1 VRSLAALA
9 WRSLAARRVRTAL
22 TIAGVALGVGVL
34 FAMQL
39 TNATL
44 DAAVDLTVRDLVG
57 RADLRVRAFAES
69 GLSPASVEAIRTTPG
84 VGAAA
89 PVLERRTFLVASES
103 PAGDPVT
110 VEGVDPEAERLI
122 RDLALVRGVDLAP
135 DTQRSILVTEAL
147 ARERGLDLGSAV
159 TLYGAGAPIEYRVI
173 GVVAGDGPVP
183 TPFGR
188 TAWITLDSARD
199 LFATDAVSAV
209 DVDVALGADEAA
221 VADAL
226 TVALTTEPYLLETP
240 ADIAAGLR
248 ESTLDIRA
256 VFAIVAAVILFVAA
270 FLIFNTMSMSVA
282 ERLREVALLRAAGA
296 TRRQVGWIFV
306 LQAIVVGLAG
316 AAIGGL
322 LGVALGAVV
331 LALLRASEG
340 IRVTAVSI
348 DPAGPAFALAL
359 GVLVTVV
366 AALEPAWR
374 AGRLSPVEALRAGVD
389 PSVSVRARLWWL
401 AAVALVVGAGGALLL
416 PEGAASGI
424 GLLGPLLVYLVLLSI
439 ALASPFLLRPLGA
452 LAAIPFS
459 LVFRTEARL
468 TRRALVRD
476 PARTALTVGALAI
489 GIAMVVA
496 VASAGS
502 LSRATASAWI
512 ADVVPGSTVVTSIRP
527 IAPDEGVQEALA
539 AVPGVE
545 RVTPIGSFVIPVQAE
560 PGSDPYRVPASAIS
574 GADLLA
580 DGRLTFVGGDR
591 TTALGGLDAGGSAIL
606 PKTLADRLG
615 LGVGGTM
622 RIGFGDAVT
631 DLAVTGVVEHTFP
644 GPGSET
650 ALVSWAD
657 ATGRFGVAGA
667 GVYAVRYAAGRESEA
682 SPAVA
687 ALARELALEPTTLQE
702 VRDQA
707 EGAVGRLFGL
717 FDAIAVIAIVVA
729 GLGIVNTLAM
739 NVMERVREIG
749 VLRATGLLR
758 SQAWRMVLVEAG
770 ILGVVGSV
778 LGIVA
783 GLVVAVVM
791 LATQGAKLAS
801 IADVPWATI
810 VVVGLLGVA
819 VAMLAAAYPAHLA
832 SRVSIIRAVR
842 GE

>member
-1 VRSLAALA
+1 MRRLSSLA
-9 WRSLAARRVRTAL
+9 WRSLAARRLRTAL

-39 TNATL
+39 TGATL

-57 RADLRVRAFAES
+57 RADLRVRAFADP
-69 GLSPASVEAIRTTPG
+69 GLSPPSVEAIRATPG
-84 VGAAA
+84 VGAVA
-89 PVLERRTFLVASES
+89 PVLERRTFLVADRS
-103 PAGDPVT
+103 PTGDPVT
-110 VEGVDPEAERLI
+110 IEGVDPTAEGAI
-122 RDLALVRGVDLAP
+122 RELRLVRGVDLAP
-135 DTQRSILVTEAL
+135 DTQRSVLVTEAL
-147 ARERGLDLGSAV
+147 ARERGLDLGSSV
-159 TLYGAGAPIEYRVI
+159 TLYGADAPVEYRVI
-173 GVVAGDGPVP
+173 GIVAGDGPVP

-188 TAWITLDSARD
+188 TAWITLDSASE
-199 LFATDAVSAV
+199 LFATDAVSIV
-209 DVDVALGADEAA
+209 DVDVALDADETA

-226 TVALTTEPYLLETP
+226 TRALTIDPYVLETP
-240 ADIAAGLR
+240 AEIAAALR
-248 ESTLDIRA
+248 GSTLDLRTI
-256 VFAIVAAVILFVAA
+256 FAIVAAVVLFVAA
-270 FLIFNTMSMSVA
+270 FLIFNTSSMSVA

-306 LQAIVVGLAG
+306 LQAVVVGLAG
-316 AAIGGL
+316 AAIGGV
-322 LGVALGAVV
+322 LGVALGTVV
-331 LALLRASEG
+331 LALLRTAEG
-340 IRVTAVSI
+340 IRVSAASV

-359 GVLVTVV
+359 GVVVTVV

-374 AGRLSPVEALRAGVD
+374 AGRLSPVEALRANVD

-401 AAVALVVGAGGALLL
+401 AAVAVVVGVGGALLL
-416 PEGAASGI
+416 PEGAGAGI
-424 GLLGPLLVYLVLLSI
+424 ALLGPLLVYLVLLST

-459 LVFRTEARL
+459 LAFRTEARL
-468 TRRALVRD
+468 TRRALTRD

-496 VASAGS
+496 VSSIGS

-512 ADVVPGSTVVTSIRP
+512 VDVVPGSTVVTSIRP
-527 IAPDEGVQEALA
+527 IAADEGVAEELV
-539 AVPGVE
+539 AVPGVA
-545 RVTPIGSFVIPVQAE
+545 RVTAIGSFVVPVQAE

-580 DGRLTFVGGDR
+580 DGRLTFVAGDR
-591 TTALGGLDAGGSAIL
+591 ATALGGLDAGGSAIL
-606 PKTLADRLG
+606 PRSLADRLG
-615 LGVGGTM
+615 LGLGATM
-622 RIGFGDAVT
+622 RVGFGDAVT
-631 DLAVTGVVEHTFP
+631 DLAVSGIVEHTFP

-657 ATGRFGVAGA
+657 AAARFGVAGA
-667 GVYAVRYAAGRESEA
+667 DVYAVRYDPGSEA
-682 SPAVA
+682 TASAEVA
-687 ALARELALEPTTLQE
+687 AIARELALEPTTLDA

-717 FDAIAVIAIVVA
+717 FDAIAVVAIVVA

-749 VLRATGLLR
+749 ILRATGLLS

-770 ILGVVGSV
+770 ILGVVGAV

-783 GLVVAVVM
+783 GLLVAAVM
-791 LATQGAKLAS
+791 VATQGADPAS
-801 IADVPWATI
+801 IAEAPWLTI
-810 VVVGLLGVA
+810 AAVGLLGVV
-819 VAMLAAAYPAHLA
+819 VAMLAAAYPARLA

>member
-1 VRSLAALA
+1 MRSLASLA
-9 WRSLAARRVRTAL
+9 WRNLAARRVRTVL

-147 ARERGLDLGSAV
+147 ARERGLDLGSTV

-173 GVVAGDGPVP
+173 GIVAGEGPVP

-199 LFATDAVSAV
+199 LFATDAVSLV
-209 DVDVALGADEAA
+209 DVDVALGADEAV

-226 TVALTTEPYLLETP
+226 TAALTTDPYVLETP

-248 ESTLDIRA
+248 ESTLDIRTI
-256 VFAIVAAVILFVAA
+256 FAIVAAVILFVAA

-322 LGVALGAVV
+322 LGVALGAAV
-331 LALLRASEG
+331 LALLRTSEG
-340 IRVTAVSI
+340 IRVTAASV
-348 DPAGPAFALAL
+348 DPVGPAFALVL

-374 AGRLSPVEALRAGVD
+374 AGRLSPVEALRANVD

-401 AAVALVVGAGGALLL
+401 AAVALVVGVGGAFLL

-424 GLLGPLLVYLVLLSI
+424 GLLGPLLVYLVLLST
-439 ALASPFLLRPLGA
+439 ALASPFLLRPLGT

-496 VASAGS
+496 VASVGS

-527 IAPDEGVQEALA
+527 IPADEGIEEALA

-545 RVTPIGSFVIPVQAE
+545 RVTPIGSFVIPVQTE

-580 DGRLTFVGGDR
+580 DGRLTFVAGDR
-591 TTALGGLDAGGSAIL
+591 AAALGGLDAGGSAIL
-606 PKTLADRLG
+606 PKALADRLG
-615 LGVGGTM
+615 LGVGATM
-622 RIGFGDAVT
+622 RVGFGDAVE

-667 GVYAVRYAAGRESEA
+667 DVYAVRYAAGREAAA

-687 ALARELALEPTTLQE
+687 ALARELALEPTTLQA

-717 FDAIAVIAIVVA
+717 FDAIAVIAIIVA
-729 GLGIVNTLAM
+729 GLGIVNTLTM
-739 NVMERVREIG
+739 NVVERVREIG
-749 VLRATGLLR
+749 VLRATGLLG

-770 ILGVVGSV
+770 ILGVVGAV
-778 LGIVA
+778 LGIIA
-783 GLVVAVVM
+783 GLVVAAVM

-801 IADVPWATI
+801 IADAPWATI
-810 VVVGLLGVA
+810 AVVGLLGVV
-819 VAMLAAAYPAHLA
+819 VAMLAAAYPARLA